1 MPLPRVRGMIA
12 GAEGNRR
19 APMRLSTRIPSS
31 RRRPPPRIPPL
42 QNGDRLTREEFER
55 RYDATP
61 NLKKAELIEGVVYMP
76 PPVSYRDHGAPHFDV
91 IGWLGLYRM
100 ETPGV
105 SGGDNSSLRLD
116 LDNMPQP
123 DACLLVLPEFGGQ
136 ATIDADGYVAGAPEF
151 IFEVA
156 ASSASYDLNVKLNA
170 YRRNG
175 VREYVVWRVLERAI
189 DWFMLREGRYERVAR
204 GKDGCYRS
212 EVLPGLWLDPDAL
225 MRADLAAVA
234 QVQRQGLVSREHAA
248 FVKRMRGRRSGRRAK
263 PPSGVRRGRRPKRN
277 GI

>member
-1 MPLPRVRGMIA
+1 
-12 GAEGNRR
+12 
-19 APMRLSTRIPSS
+19 
-31 RRRPPPRIPPL
+31 L
-42 QNGDRLTREEFER
+42 QNGDRLTRDEFER

-91 IGWLGLYRM
+91 ISWLGLYRM
-100 ETPGV
+100 ETPGI
-105 SGGDNSSLRLD
+105 SGGDNGSLRLD

-123 DACLLVLPEFGGQ
+123 DACLLILPEFGGQ
-136 ATIDADGYVAGAPEF
+136 AKIDDDGYVAGAPEF

-189 DWFMLREGRYERVAR
+189 DWFVLKEGRYEQLPPSKE
-204 GKDGCYRS
+204 GHLKS

-225 MRADLAAVA
+225 IRGDLAAVA
-234 QVQRQGLVSREHAA
+234 QLQRQGLASTEYAA
-248 FVKRMRGRRSGRRAK
+248 FVKRLRSVTPARRGKSRG
-263 PPSGVRRGRRPKRN
+263 GTRRGRRESN
-277 GI
+277 GA